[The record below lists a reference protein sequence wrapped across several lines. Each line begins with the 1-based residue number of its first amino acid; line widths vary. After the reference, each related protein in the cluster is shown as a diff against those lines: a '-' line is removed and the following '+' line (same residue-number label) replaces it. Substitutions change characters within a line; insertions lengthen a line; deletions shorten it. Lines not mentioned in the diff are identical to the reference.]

1 MSLKESV
8 IFGIIVISN
17 MNAMVVKE
25 ETYHLPLNKIETYL
39 KNIIINFQNSDTWK
53 FQLTIA
59 INFISSKDAE
69 EERVMHSGSDN
80 MKSTSYEKN
89 NPTIALNIL
98 YTKEKE
104 ILRASISN
112 HKSTCKKQIIILRI
126 PNEEKEG

>member
-1 MSLKESV
+1 
-8 IFGIIVISN
+8 

-25 ETYHLPLNKIETYL
+25 ETCHLPLNKIETYL
-39 KNIIINFQNSDTWK
+39 KNIITNFQNSDTWK

-59 INFISSKDAE
+59 INFISSKDTE

-80 MKSTSYEKN
+80 MKFTSCEKN

-104 ILRASISN
+104 ILRAYISN

-126 PNEEKEG
+126 PNEERKG